1 MTDNPFEKTVKTI
14 HEALKKV
21 LTVDPPTP
29 SESGEVASLVLV
41 DANKIFET
49 LFKHYTDRML
59 ADNERIW
66 RTGALFVPIS
76 LAAFAAFAA
85 IKCPQV
91 WHILVLGIP
100 SVGLMFAW
108 IVVAEN
114 HRSFQQNS
122 EAWLVA
128 LRRVVG
134 LDLNLPNQ
142 LPAGGMEDG
151 VTARG
156 AIQKMRW
163 LLLAGVATLWA
174 LTLCWAVAFWLWT
187 GHPECLS
194 P

>member
-1 MTDNPFEKTVKTI
+1 MAEDPFENNVNTI
-14 HEALKKV
+14 HKALRKV
-21 LTVDPPTP
+21 LVADHQPGSELNDAPPRVSVDT
-29 SESGEVASLVLV
+29 
-41 DANKIFET
+41 NKIFEA

-66 RTGALFVPIS
+66 KTGALFVPIS

-100 SVGLMFAW
+100 SIGLMFAW
-108 IVVAEN
+108 IVIAEN
-114 HRSFQQNS
+114 HRSFQQKS

-128 LRRVVG
+128 LHRAVD
-134 LDLNLPNQ
+134 LDLKLPIK
-142 LPAGGMEDG
+142 LPTGGMEDA
-151 VTARG
+151 VTTSG
-156 AIQKMRW
+156 AIQRMRW
-163 LLLAGVATLWA
+163 HLLAGVAALWG
-174 LTLCWAVAFWLWT
+174 LILLWAVAFWFWA